1 MDHSLKNNYSMKS
14 YIPLT
19 LAALAIVALAYIGF
33 ENRQPQEAAVI
44 TATDE
49 KIVALSTFTII
60 ADMVAEVGGD
70 KVESISLTKPG
81 AEIHGYQPTPNDLVQ
96 ASKADIMFEN
106 GMNLEVWTTKLRAS
120 IPDVPVVRVSEGV
133 QVQYIAEDAYAGKP
147 NPHAWM
153 SPEQGLIYVENIRKA
168 LVAQAPQHEAY
179 FNARAEAYSNEIRAV
194 DKQLEESL
202 SALPENN
209 RVLVTCEGAFSYLTT
224 DYGLTEEYLWAINS
238 ESQGSPQQVAK
249 IIEVVKE
256 KQVPA
261 VFCESTVEP
270 RIQQEVVAATGAR
283 LGGVLFVDS
292 LSDENGPASS
302 YLELLKHTANTIIN
316 GLTQS

>member
-1 MDHSLKNNYSMKS
+1 MKNYLSLLLVVF
-14 YIPLT
+14 ILG
-19 LAALAIVALAYIGF
+19 AIAYIGVQ
-33 ENRQPQEAAVI
+33 NRLPQEAAVI
-44 TATDE
+44 SANQNE

-60 ADMVAEVGGD
+60 ADMVSEVGGD
-70 KVESISLTKPG
+70 KVQSISLTKPG
-81 AEIHGYQPTPNDLVQ
+81 AEIHGYQPTPDDLVQ

-120 IPDVPVVRVSEGV
+120 IPDVPVVKVSEGV

-194 DKQLEESL
+194 DKQLEEAL
-202 SALPENN
+202 STLPENN

-249 IIEVVKE
+249 IIEVVKD
-256 KQVPA
+256 KQIRA

-283 LGGVLFVDS
+283 LGGTLFVDS
-292 LSDENGPASS
+292 LSDENGPAPT
-302 YLELLKHTANTIIN
+302 YLKLLQHTADTIIT
-316 GLTQS
+316 GLTSS

>member
-1 MDHSLKNNYSMKS
+1 MKPYLSL
-14 YIPLT
+14 ILVAFI
-19 LAALAIVALAYIGF
+19 LVALAYIGVQ
-33 ENRQPQEAAVI
+33 NRQPQEAAVI
-44 TATDE
+44 NATND
-49 KIVALSTFTII
+49 KIVALSTTFTII
-60 ADMVAEVGGD
+60 ADMVSEVGGD

-81 AEIHGYQPTPNDLVQ
+81 AEIHGYQPTPDDLVQ

-120 IPDVPVVRVSEGV
+120 IPDVPVTKVSEGV
-133 QVQYIAEDAYAGKP
+133 EVQYIAEDAYAGKP

-153 SPEQGLIYVENIRKA
+153 SPEQGLIYVENIRKG
-168 LVAQAPQHEAY
+168 LSTEAPQHAEY
-179 FNARAEAYSNEIRAV
+179 FAARAQAYSNEIRAV
-194 DKQLEESL
+194 DKQLEEAL
-202 SALPENN
+202 SQLPANN

-256 KQVPA
+256 KQIPA

-270 RIQQEVVAATGAR
+270 RIQQEVVSATGAR
-283 LGGVLFVDS
+283 LGGTLFVDS
-292 LSDENGPASS
+292 LSDESGPAPT
-302 YLELLKHTANTIIN
+302 YLKLLQHTADTIIT
-316 GLTQS
+316 GLTSS

>member
-1 MDHSLKNNYSMKS
+1 MNKYLLPSLVVFIIASLL
-14 YIPLT
+14 YIS
-19 LAALAIVALAYIGF
+19 F
-33 ENRQPQEAAVI
+33 ERRAPQEAAVI
-44 TATDE
+44 EATND

-81 AEIHGYQPTPNDLVQ
+81 AEIHGYQPTPDDLVQ

-120 IPDVPVVRVSEGV
+120 IPDVPVTRVSEGV
-133 QVQYIAEDAYAGKP
+133 EVQYIAEDAYAGKP

-168 LVAQAPQHEAY
+168 LVAQAPEQEDY
-179 FNARAEAYSNEIRAV
+179 FNSRAEAYSNEIRAI

-202 SALPENN
+202 GTLPENN
-209 RVLVTCEGAFSYLTT
+209 RVLVTCEGAFTYLTT
-224 DYGLTEEYLWAINS
+224 DYGLSEEYLWAINS

-292 LSDENGPASS
+292 LSDEAGPASS
-302 YLELLKHTANTIIN
+302 YLELLKHTVNTIIS

>member
-1 MDHSLKNNYSMKS
+1 MKK
-14 YIPLT
+14 YVPLILVVIIIAT
-19 LAALAIVALAYIGF
+19 LAYLGF
-33 ENRQPQEAAVI
+33 NNRQPQEAAVVN
-44 TATDE
+44 ALGKE

-81 AEIHGYQPTPNDLVQ
+81 AEIHGYQPTPDDLVQ

-106 GMNLEVWTTKLRAS
+106 GMNLEVWTEKLRAS
-120 IPDVPVVRVSEGV
+120 IPDVPVTKVSDDVEV
-133 QVQYIAEDAYAGKP
+133 QFISEDAYAGKP

-153 SPEQGLIYVENIRKA
+153 SPEQGLIYVENIRKG
-168 LVAQAPQHEAY
+168 LTAQAPQHAEY
-179 FNARAEAYSNEIRAV
+179 FAARAEAYSNQIRAV
-194 DKQLEESL
+194 DKKLEEAL
-202 SALPENN
+202 STLPENN

-238 ESQGSPQQVAK
+238 ESQGSPKQVAK
-249 IIEVVKE
+249 IIEVVKA
-256 KQVPA
+256 KNIPA

-292 LSDENGPASS
+292 LSDENGPAPT
-302 YLELLKHTANTIIN
+302 YLKLLEHTADTIIS
-316 GLTQS
+316 GLTS

>member
-1 MDHSLKNNYSMKS
+1 MKK
-14 YIPLT
+14 YLPFT
-19 LAALAIVALAYIGF
+19 IVALIVVTLGYIGF
-33 ENRQPQEAAVI
+33 ENRQPQEAAVLN
-44 TATDE
+44 ATQDE

-60 ADMVAEVGGD
+60 ADMVGEVGGD

-81 AEIHGYQPTPNDLVQ
+81 AEIHGYQPTPNDLIQ
-96 ASKADIMFEN
+96 ASKADVMFEN
-106 GMNLEVWTTKLRAS
+106 GMNLEVWTEKLRAS

-133 QVQYIAEDAYAGKP
+133 TVQYIAEDAYAGKP

-153 SPEQGLIYVENIRKA
+153 SPEQGLIYVENIREA
-168 LVAQAPQHEAY
+168 LTAQAPEHAEY
-179 FNARAEAYSNEIRAV
+179 FAARAAAYSDEIRAV
-194 DKQLEESL
+194 DKQLEEAL
-202 SALPENN
+202 SQLPENN

-224 DYGLTEEYLWAINS
+224 DYGLTEAYLWAINS

-270 RIQQEVVAATGAR
+270 RIQQEVVQATGAR
-283 LGGVLFVDS
+283 FGGTLYVDS
-292 LSDENGPASS
+292 LSPEDGPAST
-302 YLELLKHTANTIIN
+302 YLKQLQHTADTIIS
-316 GLTQS
+316 GLTNQ